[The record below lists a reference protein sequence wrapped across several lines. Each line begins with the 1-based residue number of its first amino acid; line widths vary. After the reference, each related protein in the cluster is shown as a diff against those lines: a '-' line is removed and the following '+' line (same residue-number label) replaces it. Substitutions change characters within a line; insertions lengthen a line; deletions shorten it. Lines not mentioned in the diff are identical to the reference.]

1 MLRKHAID
9 ESQRDTFAHLGVFSD
24 LIDHARSGVLREMGQ
39 APGDN
44 LLQRIRDLLA
54 VESVISAPRELR
66 VESTWTKRGLR
77 CEEVSWSVGYGP
89 RTFGWLMKPEGSERL
104 PGVLALHGHDGVKF
118 YGKEKIADGPAPLA
132 TSVHTLR
139 EELYEGRAFANVLA
153 AEGFTVLIHDAFLWG
168 SRRFPLETMPPSI
181 HELVDLWAARESQRG
196 HVPDAAERYDVAA
209 RHHEHL
215 IAKYCTLMG
224 TSITGLVSYEDRVAA
239 AYLESRPDVDSRRIG
254 CIGLSGGG
262 CRAALLQ
269 ATCDLISAA
278 VVVGMMTTYRHL
290 LDHHVE
296 RHTWMFFP
304 PGLSCFA
311 DWPDLAASR
320 APSPLLVQFD
330 SDDDLF
336 SLEGM
341 QAADLRLREHYDRA
355 GRPGAYEGRF
365 YPGPHKFDLAMQ
377 LEAFDWLKQNL

>member
-1 MLRKHAID
+1 MLRKHAIQVS
-9 ESQRDTFAHLGVFSD
+9 ERDTFAHLGVFSD
-24 LIDHARSGVLREMGQ
+24 LIDHARSGVLRGTGQ
-39 APGDN
+39 SCGDN

-54 VESVISAPRELR
+54 VEHVIAAPRDLR
-66 VESTWTKRGLR
+66 VESTWTKQGLR

-89 RTFGWLMKPEGSERL
+89 RTFGWVMKPEASERL

-118 YGKEKIADGPAPLA
+118 YGKEKIADGPAPSA
-132 TSVHTLR
+132 TSVHALR

-153 AEGFTVLIHDAFLWG
+153 SEGFTVLIHDAFLWG

-181 HELVDLWAARESQRG
+181 QDLVDLWAAREVQRG
-196 HVPDAAERYDVAA
+196 RVPDAAERYDVAA

-239 AYLESRPDVDSRRIG
+239 AYLESRPDVDSSRIG

-269 ATCDLISAA
+269 STSDLISAA
-278 VVVGMMTTYRHL
+278 VIVGMMTTYRHL
-290 LDHHVE
+290 LDQRVE
-296 RHTWMFFP
+296 CHTWMFFP
-304 PGLSCFA
+304 PGLSRFA

-320 APSPLLVQFD
+320 APSPLFVQFD

-341 QAADLRLREHYDRA
+341 QAADLRLRNHYDRA
-355 GRPGAYEGRF
+355 GQPGAYEGRF

-377 LEAFDWLKQNL
+377 LDAFNWLKQNL